1 MIEPASQIDS
11 SSQKHSEERCDSSRE
26 NWAIGI
32 DVGGTKIAAAVV
44 HLPEGTILARRLQPT
59 APSRG
64 GAAVLDDVI
73 ELSLSLIEEAKTLG
87 AWPNSIGIGV
97 CELVNPNDEI
107 LSEATIHWKGQPI
120 AGRLRDKTQLPVSVD
135 ADVRVA
141 ARGEAHLGAGR
152 GLSSFLY
159 VTVGTGISA
168 CFVLNGE
175 PYAGPRGL
183 TGTFA
188 SSAGLIPTLDGR
200 LISGQPLE
208 QFAAGPAISQRFAAL
223 QRDFN
228 GSAPDVLELAE
239 QGNLLART
247 IVETAGQA
255 LGAAIA
261 QLANV
266 LDPQGIILGGGLG
279 LATGLYRESLEQAFK
294 QHVWAEPHRGLPIF
308 SAHLQTDAGVIG
320 AALGAAALQTN

>member
-1 MIEPASQIDS
+1 M
-11 SSQKHSEERCDSSRE
+11 
-26 NWAIGI
+26 GI
-32 DVGGTKIAAAVV
+32 DVGGTKIAAGLV
-44 HLPEGTILARRLQPT
+44 HLPEGIILARRLQQT
-59 APSRG
+59 APTRG

-73 ELSLSLIEEAKTLG
+73 EMALSLIEEATTIG
-87 AWPNSIGIGV
+87 VRPCSIGIGV
-97 CELVNPNDEI
+97 CELVSPSDEI
-107 LSEATIHWKGQPI
+107 LSEATIQWKGQPI
-120 AGRLRDKTQLPVSVD
+120 AGRVRDKTQLPVCID

-152 GLSSFLY
+152 GLSSFLF

-188 SSAGLIPTLDGR
+188 SSAGLIPTLDDR

-208 QFAAGPAISQRFAAL
+208 QFAAGPAIARRYKGL
-223 QRDFN
+223 QRDFS
-228 GSAPDVLELAE
+228 GSAVDVLDLAE

-261 QLANV
+261 QLVNV
-266 LDPQGIILGGGLG
+266 LDPQGVVLGGGLG
-279 LATGLYRESLEQAFK
+279 LATGLYRESVEEAFK
-294 QHVWAEPHRGLPIF
+294 QHVWAEQHRGIPIF
-308 SAHLQTDAGVIG
+308 SAHLRTDAGVIG
-320 AALGAAALQTN
+320 AALGAAVLKSIDV

>member
-11 SSQKHSEERCDSSRE
+11 SSQQHSEARRDSSRE

-32 DVGGTKIAAAVV
+32 DVGGTKIAAALV
-44 HLPEGTILARRLQPT
+44 HLPEGTILARRLQLT
-59 APSRG
+59 APTRG
-64 GAAVLDDVI
+64 GGAVLDDVI
-73 ELSLSLIEEAKTLG
+73 ELSLSLIDEAKTVATG
-87 AWPNSIGIGV
+87 PNSIGIGV
-97 CELVNPNDEI
+97 CELVSPNDEI

-120 AGRLRDKTQLPVSVD
+120 VQRVRDKTQLPVCVD

-141 ARGEAHLGAGR
+141 ARGEANLGAGR

-159 VTVGTGISA
+159 VTVGTGISS
-168 CFVLNGE
+168 CFVLNGA

-200 LISGQPLE
+200 LVCGQPLE
-208 QFAAGPAISQRFAAL
+208 QFAAGPAIAARFAAL
-223 QRDFN
+223 QRDFS
-228 GSAPDVLELAE
+228 GSAADVLDLAE

-255 LGAAIA
+255 LGAAVA
-261 QLANV
+261 HLVNV
-266 LDPQGIILGGGLG
+266 LDPQGIVLGGGLG
-279 LATGLYRESLEQAFK
+279 LATGLYRESVEQAFK
-294 QHVWAEPHRGLPIF
+294 QHVWAVPHRGIPIF

-320 AALGAAALQTN
+320 AALGAAMLKSL